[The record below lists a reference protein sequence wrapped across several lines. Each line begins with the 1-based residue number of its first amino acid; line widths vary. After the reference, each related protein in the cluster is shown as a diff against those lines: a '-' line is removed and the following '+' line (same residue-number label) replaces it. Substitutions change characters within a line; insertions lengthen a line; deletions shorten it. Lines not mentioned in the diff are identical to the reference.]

1 MENIVIKTNIAKPVS
16 EVWEYFTK
24 PEHITHWNFATEDW
38 MCPVAKT
45 DFREGGKFSYTM
57 EAKDKSFGFD
67 FTGTFNKIDENKALQ
82 YTLDDGRKVEVTF
95 NELENNRTEV
105 TETFEPES
113 RNPVDMQRDGWTLI
127 MNNFRDNAEKQ

>member
-57 EAKDKSFGFD
+57 EAKDKSFVSISRELLIKLMKIKR
-67 FTGTFNKIDENKALQ
+67 FN
-82 YTLDDGRKVEVTF
+82 T
-95 NELENNRTEV
+95 
-105 TETFEPES
+105 PW
-113 RNPVDMQRDGWTLI
+113 M
-127 MNNFRDNAEKQ
+127 MAEQWK

>member
-1 MENIVIKTNIAKPVS
+1 
-16 EVWEYFTK
+16 
-24 PEHITHWNFATEDW
+24 
-38 MCPVAKT
+38 
-45 DFREGGKFSYTM
+45 M

-82 YTLDDGRKVEVTF
+82 YTLDDGRTVEVTF

-113 RNPVDMQRDGWTLI
+113 QNPVDMQRDGWTLI
-127 MNNFRDNAEKQ
+127 INNFRDYAEKQ